1 MNLYIVVQNFEDENC
16 YPVAAENEQQA
27 VKIALEE
34 NNRVSDEQLTDDD
47 FACHLVVENC
57 DKAGRWEFTDW
68 AMKSFEIRSY

>member
-1 MNLYIVVQNFEDENC
+1 MNLYIVIQDFEDENV

-47 FACHLVVENC
+47 FVCHLVVENC
-57 DKAGRWEFTDW
+57 DKPGLWQFTDW
-68 AMKSFEIRSY
+68 AMKNFEIRSY